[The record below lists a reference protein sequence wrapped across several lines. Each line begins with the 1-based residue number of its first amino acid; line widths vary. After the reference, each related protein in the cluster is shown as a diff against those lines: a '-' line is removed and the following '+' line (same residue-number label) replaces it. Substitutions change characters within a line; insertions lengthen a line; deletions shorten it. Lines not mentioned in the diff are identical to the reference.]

1 MALWASRSDDVG
13 IVSLLFRFSA
23 QAAAVDP
30 NSKAP
35 PLPKSQGWGTQPL
48 PPKKYDLNARPRGR
62 RLELARVL
70 VSPALDHDFLVRV
83 ELDGVASLRVHV
95 AEETAF
101 PSGEREIGHW
111 RGYTD
116 IDADIACRG
125 FVPELARRRAAGSEE
140 RSLVAIRAAL

>member
-1 MALWASRSDDVG
+1 PEGVCGAGENMALWASRSDDVG
-13 IVSLLFRFSA
+13 ILSLLFRSTA

-48 PPKKYDLNARPRGR
+48 LPKKYDLNARSRSR

-70 VSPALDHDFLVRV
+70 VSPAFDDDLLISV

-95 AEETAF
+95 TEETAF
-101 PSGEREIGHW
+101 PSREGKVRHG
-111 RGYTD
+111 RSY
-116 IDADIACRG
+116 ADI
-125 FVPELARRRAAGSEE
+125 
-140 RSLVAIRAAL
+140 